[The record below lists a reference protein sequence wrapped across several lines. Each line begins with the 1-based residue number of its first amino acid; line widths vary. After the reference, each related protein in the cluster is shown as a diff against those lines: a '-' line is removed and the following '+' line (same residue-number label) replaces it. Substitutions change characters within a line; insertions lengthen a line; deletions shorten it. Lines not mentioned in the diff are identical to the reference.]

1 MLKITISTIVSTLSR
16 EPVCL
21 FLTDLVTKWSMK
33 DCLFPRFPRFEFD
46 IAAVGNASVRELHRN
61 LTLEIPARF
70 RYSNSSTATPKPGR
84 FGCRFREIP

>member
-21 FLTDLVTKWSMK
+21 FLTDLVTKWYMK

-46 IAAVGNASVRELHRN
+46 IAAVGNASVRKLHHN
-61 LTLEIPARF
+61 LKMI
-70 RYSNSSTATPKPGR
+70 G
-84 FGCRFREIP
+84 